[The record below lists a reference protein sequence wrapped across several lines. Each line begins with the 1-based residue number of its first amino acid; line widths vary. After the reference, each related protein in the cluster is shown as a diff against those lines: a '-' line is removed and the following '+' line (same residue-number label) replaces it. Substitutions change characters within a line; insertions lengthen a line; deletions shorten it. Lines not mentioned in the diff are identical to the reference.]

1 MDVNNVLD
9 QEYKRNI
16 KNYKKKKLI
25 NDLLVVPTVKPK
37 RTVPLIPKNKKLKN
51 PLKISKYVFQS
62 KGLPTN
68 ITRSLKRQKLI
79 MASILEQNA
88 RISRR
93 PNTTSL
99 AYLAKN
105 KSNIKRMASKKPSR
119 VRTYLDKKIDLGKR
133 AKA

>member
-1 MDVNNVLD
+1 MKINDVLD

-25 NDLLVVPTVKPK
+25 NDLLGVPTVKP
-37 RTVPLIPKNKKLKN
+37 RRILPPKNKKLVN

-68 ITRSLKRQKLI
+68 MTRSLKRQKLI

-88 RISRR
+88 KIISRR
-93 PNTTSL
+93 PSTTSL
-99 AYLAKN
+99 AYLAKR
-105 KSNIKRMASKKPSR
+105 KSNIKRMVSKKPAK
-119 VRTYLDKKIDLGKR
+119 VRTYIDKKIDLGKR